1 METSRKLIS
10 TNGEE
15 RLTSSAEASL
25 VSRSVPPGREEG
37 RMTTVISGRRC
48 CASLPK
54 SSPVTSLARMLLES
68 SQWWSSRGITLEW
81 KVKKTYSERVVELRR
96 GEADTPSKESAETS
110 RRRDILSSRLLFQ
123 LAPLML
129 RTGATGCGF
138 SRNGKASPLLKTP
151 SAMDGTVVSGK
162 AAPKAGDSGTLAQEM
177 MSGYCRLLPTPTA
190 CDYKRGLRKE
200 YVTGEDGKPIRGKS
214 GMTLTLSEMAMMG
227 MLETPKEEEP
237 CDEEGSRSSLLN
249 PLFVSEMMGFPL
261 EWLTLPFLGGEDGR
275 GKP

>member
-1 METSRKLIS
+1 M
-10 TNGEE
+10 
-15 RLTSSAEASL
+15 TSSAEASL
-25 VSRSVPPGREEG
+25 VSRSVPPGGEEA

-54 SSPVTSLARMLLES
+54 FSPVTSLARMLLES

-81 KVKKTYSERVVELRR
+81 KIKKTYSERVVELRCE
-96 GEADTPSKESAETS
+96 EADTPSKESAETS

-123 LAPLML
+123 LAPLTL

-138 SRNGKASPLLKTP
+138 LRNGKASPLLKTP

-177 MSGYCRLLPTPTA
+177 MSGFCRLLPTPLARGGAHPNTEWRGANSMVHEEQQKILSGKLCTPTA
-190 CDYKRGLRKE
+190 SIAKGGAMRK
-200 YVTGEDGKPIRGKS
+200 D
-214 GMTLTLSEMAMMG
+214 
-227 MLETPKEEEP
+227 PKKQDASLKDQVHARCAP
-237 CDEEGSRSSLLN
+237 EGSRSSLLN

>member
-1 METSRKLIS
+1 M
-10 TNGEE
+10 
-15 RLTSSAEASL
+15 A
-25 VSRSVPPGREEG
+25 
-37 RMTTVISGRRC
+37 
-48 CASLPK
+48 
-54 SSPVTSLARMLLES
+54 
-68 SQWWSSRGITLEW
+68 LEW
-81 KVKKTYSERVVELRR
+81 RIRKTYSERVVELRR
-96 GEADTPSKESAETS
+96 EEVDTPSKECAETS
-110 RRRDILSSRLLFQ
+110 RRRDIPSSRLLFQ
-123 LAPLML
+123 LAPSTL

-214 GMTLTLSEMAMMG
+214 GMSLTLSELAMLG
-227 MLETPKEEEP
+227 KLRTPTASIANGGAMRKNQRLQ
-237 CDEEGSRSSLLN
+237 DSSLANQIHALRAPEDLKISHLN